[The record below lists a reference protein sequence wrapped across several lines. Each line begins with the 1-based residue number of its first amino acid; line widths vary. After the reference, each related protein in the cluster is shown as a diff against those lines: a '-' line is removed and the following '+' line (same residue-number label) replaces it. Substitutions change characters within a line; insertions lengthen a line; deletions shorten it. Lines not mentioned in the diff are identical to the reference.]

1 MKVKTVE
8 KPTNQTPQKLAIENP
23 KKEFVI
29 RLISIILT
37 SFLMAMLIEI
47 GRYGIFEFFTN
58 LGSLIVWIQMLCV
71 TGIISMVLS
80 TMLIYLTISKKDSG
94 HYVKNQVRI
103 ALLALVVTFLLSI
116 VFAAIFNNELIMPL
130 ALSGL
135 LISALVGRRSALI
148 VNVLLNQAF
157 YLSYMLQFGSDKLMQ
172 TCAALLTGIVG
183 GTLMILIM
191 GKSASRIKFLGM
203 GFLVGLLMS
212 VIGIL
217 SSLIGDMYDWQGALM
232 SGLWSFLATFL
243 SVALFLVI
251 VPLFEMVF
259 NTATNFRLYEL
270 TSFDQP
276 LLKRLSKE
284 APGTF
289 NHCLVVSSLSELCAI
304 AIDEN
309 PTLVKACGMYH
320 DVGKLAHPECF
331 IENQKGGEN
340 PHDKLIPEVSVKL
353 ITDHAAHGYEL
364 CKKNRLPD
372 IIAEV
377 ARQHHGTTAVNY
389 FYYKVKS
396 ITDETVNKE
405 NFVYGGPKPACKA
418 AAIIMIV
425 DTVEAATR
433 SYEEGFESLEE
444 YKKFIH
450 KLIKAKEE
458 EGQFSECDLTMSE
471 LDRIEKTLAESVPN
485 MYHKRI
491 KYEQA

>member
-8 KPTNQTPQKLAIENP
+8 KPTNQTATKPLADNP
-23 KKEFVI
+23 KKEFAI
-29 RLISIILT
+29 RLLSTIAA
-37 SFLMAMLIEI
+37 SFLMAVLIEI
-47 GRYGIFEFFTN
+47 GRYGIREFFME
-58 LGSLIVWIQMLCV
+58 LGSWIVWVQMLCV
-71 TGIISMVLS
+71 TVIITMVLA
-80 TMLIYLTISKKDSG
+80 TMLIYVTIAKKDG
-94 HYVKNQVRI
+94 GNHVKNQVRI
-103 ALLALVVTFLLSI
+103 ALLALIVTFVISI
-116 VFAAIFNNELIMPL
+116 VFAAIFHNELIMPL

-135 LISALVGRRSALI
+135 LIAALIGRRSALI
-148 VNVLLNQAF
+148 INVLLNQAF

-172 TCAALLTGIVG
+172 TCAALLTSIVG

-191 GKSASRIKFLGM
+191 DKSSSRIKFLGM

-212 VIGIL
+212 VIGML
-217 SSLIGDMYDWQGALM
+217 SSIIGDIYDWQGALM

-243 SVALFLVI
+243 SVALFLII
-251 VPLFEMVF
+251 VPLFEIVF

-276 LLKRLSKE
+276 LLKQLNKD

-289 NHCLVVSSLSELCAI
+289 NHCLVVSSLAELCAI

-309 PTLVKACGMYH
+309 AALVKACGMYH

-331 IENQKGGEN
+331 IENQKDGEN

-353 ITDHAAHGYEL
+353 ITDHATYGYEL
-364 CKKNRLPD
+364 LKKNRLPD
-372 IIAEV
+372 IVAEV

-405 NFVYGGPKPACKA
+405 NFVYGGPKPTCKA

-433 SYEEGFESLEE
+433 ANEKGFESLEE
-444 YKKFIH
+444 YRKFIH
-450 KLIKAKEE
+450 TLIKAKEE
-458 EGQFSECDLTMSE
+458 EGQFSECDMTMSD

-491 KYEQA
+491 KYEQG

>member
-8 KPTNQTPQKLAIENP
+8 KPTNQTPKKVAAANP
-23 KKEFVI
+23 KREFVV
-29 RLISIILT
+29 RLISVIAT
-37 SFLMAMLIEI
+37 SFLMAVLIEI
-47 GRYGIFEFFTN
+47 GRYGIREFFME
-58 LGSLIVWIQMLCV
+58 LDSWVVWVQMLCV
-71 TGIISMVLS
+71 TGIISMVLA
-80 TMLIYLTISKKDSG
+80 TMLIYVTITKNESG
-94 HYVKNQVRI
+94 HYIKNQVRI
-103 ALLALVVTFLLSI
+103 ALLALLVTFIISI

-130 ALSGL
+130 AMSGL

-148 VNVLLNQAF
+148 INVLLNQAF

-172 TCAALLTGIVG
+172 TSAALLTGIVG
-183 GTLMILIM
+183 GTLMILLM
-191 GKSASRIKFLGM
+191 GRTSSRIKFLGM

-212 VIGIL
+212 VIGVL
-217 SSLIGDMYDWQGALM
+217 SSVIGDMYDWQGALM

-251 VPLFEMVF
+251 VPLFEVFF

-276 LLKRLSKE
+276 LLKRLAKE

-289 NHCLVVSSLSELCAI
+289 NHCLVVSSLAELCAI

-309 PTLVKACGMYH
+309 AALVKACGMYH
-320 DVGKLAHPECF
+320 DVGKLEHPECF
-331 IENQKGGEN
+331 IENQKDGEN

-353 ITDHAAHGYEL
+353 ITDHAARGYEL
-364 CKKNRLPD
+364 CKQYRLPD
-372 IIAEV
+372 VVAEV

-396 ITDETVNKE
+396 ITDTTVNKE
-405 NFVYGGPKPACKA
+405 NFVYGGPKPAGKA

-433 SYEEGFESLEE
+433 ANEQGFESLAE
-444 YKKFIH
+444 YRKFVH
-450 KLIKAKEE
+450 TLIKAKEE
-458 EGQFSECDLTMSE
+458 EGQFSECDLTTADLSN
-471 LDRIEKTLAESVPN
+471 IEKTLAENVPN

-491 KYEQA
+491 KYEDA